1 MNFGVGKWQFISH
14 PVIQSQT
21 AIEFISVLRVSVQRI
36 SSNAP
41 IEVASALQK
50 YNWHPPK
57 KTGES
62 VGDGK
67 SCENKEPVCGDALQ
81 GIHLQMLIS
90 ATKLEFV
97 CAANPAQCAGII
109 KGVFV
114 SIARAG
120 DRIANTR
127 IAAYLNERWSRRG
140 RKAG

>member
-1 MNFGVGKWQFISH
+1 MNFCVGKWQFITQAI
-14 PVIQSQT
+14 IQGHT
-21 AIEFISVLRVSVQRI
+21 AIELVSVLPVSVQRVA
-36 SSNAP
+36 SNAP
-41 IEVASALQK
+41 IEIAAALQK
-50 YNWHPPK
+50 HDRHAIQE
-57 KTGES
+57 TGKSIGNRKSGEHKES
-62 VGDGK
+62 VG
-67 SCENKEPVCGDALQ
+67 CDALQ

-97 CAANPAQCAGII
+97 CAANPTQCAGII

-127 IAAYLNERWSRRG
+127 IAAYLNEGWSRRG